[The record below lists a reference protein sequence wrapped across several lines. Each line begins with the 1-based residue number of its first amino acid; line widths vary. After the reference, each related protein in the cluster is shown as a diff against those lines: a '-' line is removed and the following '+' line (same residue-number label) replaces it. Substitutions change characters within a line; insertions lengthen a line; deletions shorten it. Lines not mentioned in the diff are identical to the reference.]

1 MEKKMKK
8 IPGTLFLLRIKS
20 SKDDTYILSIWY
32 RDQLVYEKTSVVKEA
47 LTNEVQF
54 FFEEKNLSIPR
65 NRIEWIIKEELSEVS
80 SAVDDTFIE
89 TTVSNLL
96 EGFQKKPPGEIKKI
110 ILIGLSNAG
119 KTCIYERVF
128 EGKKPWELL
137 NSSATKGIT
146 YKEYKVGSISKPMIW
161 DLGGQQQ
168 YLDEYHGV
176 LRNNIFKKASTLLY
190 VIGVTDSDRYENAQK
205 EFEWSVN
212 QILLYNPSAKINVF
226 FHKIDLIHNESE
238 VVAHLKKLLS
248 QNISHKINFHVT
260 SIHGQS
266 LFAAWSE
273 IIREISPKTTFINSI
288 LYSLKNYEGVE
299 DVVLLEKVTGLAC
312 GSTFEI
318 SDEDVAVGMLSL
330 LMITINKVTRE
341 MNLQNFKEFKLMTD
355 SNYILINN
363 VTEDLLLI
371 IILTNT
377 DISSDIILEI
387 EEIGKEVSKQIR
399 NLWIE

>member
-1 MEKKMKK
+1 MKK
-8 IPGTLFLLRIKS
+8 IPGTLFQLRIES
-20 SKDDTYILSIWY
+20 TKDNKFILNVWY
-32 RDQLVYEKTSVVKEA
+32 RDQLVYEKTSLLKEA
-47 LTNEVQF
+47 LVNEVQF
-54 FFEEKNLSIPR
+54 FFESRTLSIPR
-65 NRIEWIIKEELSEVS
+65 NRIEWIVKEELSEVS
-80 SAVDDTFIE
+80 SAVDETFIE
-89 TTVSNLL
+89 STVSNLI
-96 EGFQKKPPGEIKKI
+96 EEFQKKPTEEIKKI

-137 NSSATKGIT
+137 NSAATKGIT

-176 LRNNIFKKASTLLY
+176 LRNNIFNKASTLLY
-190 VIGVTDSDRYENAQK
+190 VIDVTDSDRYENARR
-205 EFEWSVN
+205 EFEWSAN

-226 FHKIDLIHNESE
+226 FHKVDLIHDEDE

-248 QNISHKINFHVT
+248 QNISHKIIFHST

-288 LYSLKNYEGVE
+288 LYSLKNYEGVK
-299 DVVLLEKVTGLAC
+299 DVVLLEKSTGLAC

-330 LMITINKVTRE
+330 LMVTINKVTRE
-341 MNLQNFKEFKLMTD
+341 MKLQNFREFKLITD

-363 VTEDLLLI
+363 VTQDLLLI

-377 DISSDIILEI
+377 DLSNDIILEI
-387 EEIGKEVSKQIR
+387 EAVGKEVSKQIR